1 MPFFRSPF
9 FLYRSQQ
16 WALWVV
22 ILLFAFV
29 FFYRQQLREKALQS
43 PDVSPLLESQ
53 LLWDSLHQLS
63 FKKKAKIWPLSL
75 NYLTDYQAYTLN
87 ISPEAFDLF
96 QAFRKQGKWI
106 NSFQEFQEVTH
117 LSDAKI
123 EALRPYFKE
132 NSPPKKEKKREVYA
146 IIKKDINKAD
156 QEDFKKIY
164 GIGSVL
170 AQRLIKYRTF
180 LNGFSIMDQC
190 YEVYGLDS
198 TVVSSLKKHFKI
210 VSPPHL
216 QKKNINTLNLKE
228 LSKTPYISRTSA
240 KKIIAFRTANG
251 KISVDDLTKVLN
263 DSLNKIER
271 IKLYLY

>member
-1 MPFFRSPF
+1 MGCYSAVRFS
-9 FLYRSQQ
+9 
-16 WALWVV
+16 
-22 ILLFAFV
+22 
-29 FFYRQQLREKALQS
+29 FFYRLQLREKALQS

-146 IIKKDINKAD
+146 IIKKTLIK
-156 QEDFKKIY
+156 QIKKILRKSM
-164 GIGSVL
+164 GLVL
-170 AQRLIKYRTF
+170 YW
-180 LNGFSIMDQC
+180 LN
-190 YEVYGLDS
+190 
-198 TVVSSLKKHFKI
+198 
-210 VSPPHL
+210 
-216 QKKNINTLNLKE
+216 
-228 LSKTPYISRTSA
+228 A
-240 KKIIAFRTANG
+240 
-251 KISVDDLTKVLN
+251 
-263 DSLNKIER
+263 
-271 IKLYLY
+271 